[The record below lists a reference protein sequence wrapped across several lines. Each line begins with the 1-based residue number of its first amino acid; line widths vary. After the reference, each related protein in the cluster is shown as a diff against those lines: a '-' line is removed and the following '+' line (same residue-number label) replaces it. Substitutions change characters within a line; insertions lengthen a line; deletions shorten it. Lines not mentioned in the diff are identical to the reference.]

1 MKFRIGDIFKSSNG
15 DFDIKK
21 EHISENGVFVITAG
35 LTENGILGR
44 TEFPA
49 KVFDKKTLTVDM
61 FGNSFFRN
69 FKYKM
74 VTHARVFSLKPKM
87 EVSKESGLFLSGAIH
102 YLPKLFGYENMC
114 SWAKIN
120 DREIQLPSKNS
131 QPDFEFMETFI
142 RAIEKL
148 VITDV
153 VKWLDAQIETT
164 KQVVSRG

>member
-1 MKFRIGDIFKSSNG
+1 MIKGDGKLSVEA
-15 DFDIKK
+15 DIATTGL
-21 EHISENGVFVITAG
+21 SENGFLGKTNTPARVFEKNTI
-35 LTENGILGR
+35 
-44 TEFPA
+44 
-49 KVFDKKTLTVDM
+49 TVDM
-61 FGNSFFRN
+61 FGNPFFRN
-69 FKYKM
+69 TEYKM

-87 EVSKESGLFLSGAIH
+87 EISEESGLFLSGAIH

-148 VITDV
+148 VIADV
-153 VKWLDAQIETT
+153 VKWLDAQIEAT